1 MTESAGSGED
11 RNSDAANRLIDR
23 LREFAA
29 GLEDEERS
37 LFAALLAPGIDAA
50 WGEPAEVTGFGLD
63 WSPNSLPMHLSDAI
77 RGRSLRVEG
86 W

>member
-1 MTESAGSGED
+1 MTEPGGSSDSGS
-11 RNSDAANRLIDR
+11 SDAANRLIDR

-29 GLEDEERS
+29 GLDTEERS

-63 WSPNSLPMHLSDAI
+63 WSPDTLPTHLADAI